1 MLEQALESLAS
12 LKASRQALAC
22 AVAKQRRQPPGC
34 ATYETIAIDLYHLI
48 LYDYM
53 KYLPSFKNS
62 DLFDLALTHRSY
74 ANEHSDVESNNE
86 RLEFLGDA
94 VLGFVIAEMLY
105 SMYPTINE
113 AQLTH
118 LRSRLV
124 DETQLGK
131 LGAEFG
137 LGKLMRLGK
146 GAAKDGGRNNPSLLN
161 DTFEAVLGAYFLDA
175 GIEPVRRYIL
185 EIFQPLAKQ
194 LVEGSLDSIESQQQR
209 SSPSETF
216 IDSKNRFQ
224 QWALAN
230 YKVRPIYQIIAE
242 SGPDH
247 AKQFTAHVSING
259 RVYGV
264 GEGSRK
270 QEAEKKAAEN
280 ALEKIAETSN
290 YS

>member
-1 MLEQALESLAS
+1 M
-12 LKASRQALAC
+12 
-22 AVAKQRRQPPGC
+22 KQ
-34 ATYETIAIDLYHLI
+34 
-48 LYDYM
+48 
-53 KYLPSFKNS
+53 LPTFKNS

-74 ANEHSDVESNNE
+74 MNEHSDVEENNE

-124 DETQLGK
+124 DEKQLGK

-137 LGKLMRLGK
+137 LGKLMRLGR

-161 DTFEAVLGAYFLDA
+161 DTFEALLGAYFLDA
-175 GIEPVRRYIL
+175 GIESVRRYIL
-185 EIFQPLAKQ
+185 EIFRPLAKQ
-194 LVEGSLDSIESQQQR
+194 LVESFDPMDIQLQR
-209 SSPSETF
+209 SSPRETF

-230 YKVRPIYQIIAE
+230 YKIRPIYQIIAE

-247 AKQFTAHVSING
+247 AKQFTARVLIDG
-259 RVYGV
+259 KVYGI
-264 GEGSRK
+264 GTGSRK
-270 QEAEKKAAEN
+270 QEAEKIAAET
-280 ALEKIAETSN
+280 ALKSIKDL
-290 YS
+290 